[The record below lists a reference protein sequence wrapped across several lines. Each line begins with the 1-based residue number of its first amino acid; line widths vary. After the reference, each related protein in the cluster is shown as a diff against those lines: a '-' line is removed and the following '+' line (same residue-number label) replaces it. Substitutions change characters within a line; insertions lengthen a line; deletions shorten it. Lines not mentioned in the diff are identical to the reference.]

1 MRNEFRLRIQETLNK
16 LYEFRVIQP
25 RKVMNCYQ
33 YIKDNFHLLNG
44 KLYRPCGSSN
54 YLILALIRK
63 ENKELWANLKVRSE
77 VIDRET
83 RTNDLLIEDIQKY
96 FHVSASFLLDK
107 DLSIPNI
114 KNVGSLEPL
123 PKKDSKNV
131 LTGLVRKKDEYFE
144 NFTCHRAISYTME
157 RIPAINLKDIQFFL
171 PMVGGAIDGYYKVD
185 KVYIGSLKGNA
196 CLKLN
201 LSTYISLGDKQ
212 VKIYGSKMQ
221 PGELISENMMKN
233 LYEI

>member
-1 MRNEFRLRIQETLNK
+1 M
-16 LYEFRVIQP
+16 
-25 RKVMNCYQ
+25 
-33 YIKDNFHLLNG
+33 
-44 KLYRPCGSSN
+44 
-54 YLILALIRK
+54 
-63 ENKELWANLKVRSE
+63 
-77 VIDRET
+77 
-83 RTNDLLIEDIQKY
+83 
-96 FHVSASFLLDK
+96 
-107 DLSIPNI
+107 
-114 KNVGSLEPL
+114 
-123 PKKDSKNV
+123 
-131 LTGLVRKKDEYFE
+131 RKKDEYFE

-221 PGELISENMMKN
+221 PGELISENLMRN
-233 LYEI
+233 LYGIWCDLHKISNEYQGLKMILGSYHLIKIYVLISQYT